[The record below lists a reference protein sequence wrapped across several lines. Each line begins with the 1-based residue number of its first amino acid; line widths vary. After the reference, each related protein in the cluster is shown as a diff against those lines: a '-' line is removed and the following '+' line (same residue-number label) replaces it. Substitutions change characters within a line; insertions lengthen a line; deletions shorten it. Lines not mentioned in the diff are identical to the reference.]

1 MHLCRFCRFRR
12 FLANIFISPEYRFI
26 NMSLILSYFLPIFT
40 CFADFCRFSDIWRRM
55 LIQADFSNFSCNDK
69 RQVFEAFFY
78 ILRIFVDFANFADC
92 LPLLPLS
99 PVYKYSNNSFQFC
112 QFLTIIAQF
121 CRFWRVLPILINFVF
136 YHQYFQ
142 KIHHN

>member
-1 MHLCRFCRFRR
+1 MSILSISPIFGQHFYFPRISVYQYVFNSFIFFADFYLFCR
-12 FLANIFISPEYRFI
+12 
-26 NMSLILSYFLPIFT
+26 FLPIFWYMET
-40 CFADFCRFSDIWRRM
+40 YADSSRFFQF
-55 LIQADFSNFSCNDK
+55 LLQ
-69 RQVFEAFFY
+69 RQETGFWSIFL
-78 ILRIFVDFANFADC
+78 LRIFVDFANFADC

-142 KIHHN
+142 KIHHNWH